1 MYRKSKMLCYAAYG
15 LVIRSE
21 LPLPELL
28 AAEGAADAE
37 VRLGKVPW
45 APPLIEDRGGTL
57 WATPDEA
64 RISYQRLG
72 SVLVRGGSQIV
83 VEPEAGSDEGALR
96 LLVLGPALA
105 MLLHQRGLLVLHA
118 NAVSLNG
125 GAIAFLGRAGQ
136 GKSTLAEALYRKSY
150 SIVSDDVTAVRVQ
163 DGAAA
168 VYPGFPRLKL
178 WPEVLSSMGDLQPE
192 LPRLRPWLEKLDR
205 RAERGFSC
213 EPLPLERVY
222 VLSEGERQEVE
233 TIGPKE
239 AFMELVRNSYP
250 PVANLLEATG
260 TAPQHFHQCAE
271 LSRSVPIRRLKS
283 RRSLSALPE
292 MVRLLEEDSAC
303 SLA

>member
-1 MYRKSKMLCYAAYG
+1 MLCYAAYG

-28 AAEGAADAE
+28 AADGAADTE

-45 APPLIEDRGGTL
+45 APPLIEDRGCTL
-57 WATPDEA
+57 WATPEEA
-64 RISYQRLG
+64 RISYQRIG
-72 SVLVRGGSQIV
+72 SVLVRGGREIV
-83 VEPEAGSDEGALR
+83 VEPEAVVDKRALR

-118 NAVSLNG
+118 NAVALDGSAV
-125 GAIAFLGRAGQ
+125 AILGRAGQ
-136 GKSTLAEALYRKSY
+136 GKSTLAEALYRSSY
-150 SIVSDDVTAVRVQ
+150 SVVSDDVTAVRVQ
-163 DGAAA
+163 DGSAT

-178 WPEVLSSMGDLQPE
+178 WPEVLSSMGDGQEE
-192 LPRLRPWLEKLDR
+192 LPRLRPWLDKRDR
-205 RAERGFSC
+205 RAERGFKR

-222 VLSEGERQEVE
+222 VLAEGDRQEVE
-233 TIGPKE
+233 PIGPKE
-239 AFMELVRNSYP
+239 AFIELVRNSYP

-260 TAPQHFHQCAE
+260 TAPYHFHQCAE

-283 RRSLSALPE
+283 RRSFSALPE
-292 MVRLLEEDSAC
+292 MVSLLEEDSAC